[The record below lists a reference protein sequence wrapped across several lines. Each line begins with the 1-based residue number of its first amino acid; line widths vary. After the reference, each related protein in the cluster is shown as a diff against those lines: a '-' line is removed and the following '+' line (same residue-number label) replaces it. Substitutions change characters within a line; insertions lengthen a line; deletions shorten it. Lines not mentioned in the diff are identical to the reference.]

1 MEFDKNLDFFSHV
14 SNSVIACKV
23 MLFRIMYALI
33 MKVGT
38 FLEKSSLLMKGA
50 RHCECLQLENVVS
63 GSPHSP
69 GTCGRT
75 ELVLVVVRM
84 LLMLTKSCV

>member
-1 MEFDKNLDFFSHV
+1 
-14 SNSVIACKV
+14 

-50 RHCECLQLENVVS
+50 RHCEYLQLENVVS